1 MAGADVAEITRLVL
15 KNFH

>member
-1 MAGADVAEITRLVL
+1 MRLVRLVL